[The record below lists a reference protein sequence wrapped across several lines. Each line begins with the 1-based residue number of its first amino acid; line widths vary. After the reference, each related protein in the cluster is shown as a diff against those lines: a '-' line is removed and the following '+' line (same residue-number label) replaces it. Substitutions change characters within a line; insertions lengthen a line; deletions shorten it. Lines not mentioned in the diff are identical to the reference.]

1 MCAFHVLCCL
11 PSMGRALLN
20 TLWFFYLQFLVVV
33 LCSVWCFPS
42 SALFVAY
49 FLVILP
55 MNLLLLFVVV
65 LSYSIGLYIPCA
77 LLYNILVFLSM
88 NWLLLVVVVSCS
100 VAYLLLL
107 TYCCLP
113 TVAYL
118 HVLTYMCLPT
128 CAYLHVLTYMCSVV
142 YLLVFPQFMRYSS

>member
-1 MCAFHVLCCL
+1 
-11 PSMGRALLN
+11 
-20 TLWFFYLQFLVVV
+20 
-33 LCSVWCFPS
+33 
-42 SALFVAY
+42 
-49 FLVILP
+49 
-55 MNLLLLFVVV
+55 
-65 LSYSIGLYIPCA
+65 LYIPCA

-113 TVAYL
+113 TCAYL

-128 CAYLHVLTYMCSVV
+128 CALLHTFLFFLSLWDILANIWLCIFCWCYKYIVLCY
-142 YLLVFPQFMRYSS
+142 